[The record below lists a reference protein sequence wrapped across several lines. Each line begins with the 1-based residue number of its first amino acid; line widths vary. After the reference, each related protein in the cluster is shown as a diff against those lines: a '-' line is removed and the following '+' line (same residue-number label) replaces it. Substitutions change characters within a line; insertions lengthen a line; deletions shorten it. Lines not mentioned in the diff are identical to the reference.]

1 MVKWQLFEF
10 AKNGGYKSTCIPT
23 IDGKSILT
31 TMSNKGNRIIGRID
45 ICNSIQQISNVAC
58 PMWLDDA
65 ESLDSANQQKA
76 VDMVDGQIIML
87 AVNDNEELEVM

>member
-1 MVKWQLFEF
+1 MLLVL
-10 AKNGGYKSTCIPT
+10 C
-23 IDGKSILT
+23 
-31 TMSNKGNRIIGRID
+31 
-45 ICNSIQQISNVAC
+45 
-58 PMWLDDA
+58 A

>member
-1 MVKWQLFEF
+1 MLPS
-10 AKNGGYKSTCIPT
+10 G
-23 IDGKSILT
+23 
-31 TMSNKGNRIIGRID
+31 
-45 ICNSIQQISNVAC
+45 SNVAC

-65 ESLDSANQQKA
+65 ESLDSANQQNA